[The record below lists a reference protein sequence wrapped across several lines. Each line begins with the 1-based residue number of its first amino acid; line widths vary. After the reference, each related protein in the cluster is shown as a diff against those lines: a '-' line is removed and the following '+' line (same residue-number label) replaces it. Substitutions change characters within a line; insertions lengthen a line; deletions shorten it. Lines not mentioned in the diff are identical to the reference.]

1 MYSYEYDIDTGGI
14 LLNSAPLMMSKEPR
28 PVYYKELDILGFDKF
43 WNYAKNDTY
52 PYMWAEANNYFY
64 RGRKVAQ
71 TKGGSCYTAPEII
84 ILEDPEPNG
93 EPLKFVDIPAMV
105 EKNRPLLE
113 SLVQTTIKNAYN
125 AYVEYKDK
133 VDIFHV
139 SYSGGK
145 DSEVTFDIVQ
155 RALPHDEFVVIFGD
169 TKMEFPDTYE
179 VVEKTKEF
187 CRNNHIEF
195 YTASTDFDPKY
206 SWNTF
211 GAPSSAM
218 RWCCGVHKTA
228 PQLLKIREILGK
240 SDIRE
245 MAFVGIRSSES
256 LRRSGYDYV
265 SIGTKHSGQ
274 SSCNPILEWNSAE
287 VYLYMYM
294 QNLYINNAY
303 KKGSSRAGCLFCPM
317 AALRS
322 DYFNY
327 KLYPD
332 KVQPFID
339 IIKKLYVEGT
349 NTKLAN
355 SYVEKKGWKAR
366 KNGRD
371 FIIGIDDFN
380 EETIKKKRVIT
391 FKSKEDSWIEWMKT
405 IGYLEIDNHDAI
417 VRFPDNTI
425 IKFVVEIHE
434 NGYLSLSFDEDEI
447 KYNSTKFRS
456 IKNVLKK
463 GHCCVSCRY
472 CEANCPHGNI
482 TFKNGTVSISDNCIK
497 CGLCNK
503 IDNGCLVYNSLLL
516 PKGNGKMRKGSIDE
530 YATHHPNK
538 ECLNAFIESKEMFS
552 ITNNCGYNKPA
563 FSMYNKFLR
572 DAGLISSKSIEPL
585 ANILFEKGFD
595 DEAVWGLIFA
605 NLAYAP
611 QIGWLV
617 DHIQFNTVYT
627 QIQIKTT
634 LENYITTKT
643 GSQNIARSYGNISK
657 LPISSVGFGNIAS
670 ESKNG
675 FEFIRT
681 PWQNPD
687 SKVILYSLYKFAEAC
702 GDYYQFTLS
711 RLLNHEIDSDGVSP
725 TQIFGLEREQMEQLL
740 NGLAI
745 NYPDFINVSFTHDL
759 DNITLRNEKTSKDVL
774 SLF

>member
-1 MYSYEYDIDTGGI
+1 
-14 LLNSAPLMMSKEPR
+14 
-28 PVYYKELDILGFDKF
+28 
-43 WNYAKNDTY
+43 
-52 PYMWAEANNYFY
+52 
-64 RGRKVAQ
+64 
-71 TKGGSCYTAPEII
+71 
-84 ILEDPEPNG
+84 
-93 EPLKFVDIPAMV
+93 MV

-125 AYVEYKDK
+125 AYIEYKDK

-195 YTASTDFDPKY
+195 YTASADFDPKY

-327 KLYPD
+327 TLYPD

-339 IIKKLYVEGT
+339 TIKKLYVEGT
-349 NTKLAN
+349 NAKLAD

-371 FIIGIDDFN
+371 FIIGIDDFD

-391 FKSKEDSWIEWMKT
+391 FKPKEDSWIEWMKT

-417 VRFPDNTI
+417 VHFPDNTI
-425 IKFVVEIHE
+425 IKFVIEIHE
-434 NGYLSLSFDEDEI
+434 NSYLSLSFDEDEI

-538 ECLNAFIESKEMFS
+538 ECINAFIESKEMFS

-595 DEAVWGLIFA
+595 DEAIWGLIFA

-627 QIQIKTT
+627 QVQIKTT

-643 GSQNIARSYGNISK
+643 GPQNIARSYGNISK

-687 SKVILYSLYKFAEAC
+687 PKVILYSLYKFAEAC

-759 DNITLRNEKTSKDVL
+759 DNITLRKEKTSKDVL

>member
-1 MYSYEYDIDTGGI
+1 M
-14 LLNSAPLMMSKEPR
+14 
-28 PVYYKELDILGFDKF
+28 
-43 WNYAKNDTY
+43 
-52 PYMWAEANNYFY
+52 
-64 RGRKVAQ
+64 
-71 TKGGSCYTAPEII
+71 
-84 ILEDPEPNG
+84 
-93 EPLKFVDIPAMV
+93 
-105 EKNRPLLE
+105 
-113 SLVQTTIKNAYN
+113 QTTIKNAYN

-195 YTASTDFDPKY
+195 YTASADFDPKY

-327 KLYPD
+327 TLYPD

-339 IIKKLYVEGT
+339 TIKKLYVEGT
-349 NTKLAN
+349 NAKLAD

-371 FIIGIDDFN
+371 FIIGIDDFD

-391 FKSKEDSWIEWMKT
+391 FKPKEDSWIEWMKT

-417 VRFPDNTI
+417 VRFPDNI
-425 IKFVVEIHE
+425 IINFVIEIHE

-627 QIQIKTT
+627 QVQIKTT

-643 GSQNIARSYGNISK
+643 GPQNIARSYGNISK

-687 SKVILYSLYKFAEAC
+687 PKVILYSLYKFAEAC

-759 DNITLRNEKTSKDVL
+759 DNITLRKEKTSKDVL

>member
-1 MYSYEYDIDTGGI
+1 MYHIVAEKI
-14 LLNSAPLMMSKEPR
+14 
-28 PVYYKELDILGFDKF
+28 
-43 WNYAKNDTY
+43 AK
-52 PYMWAEANNYFY
+52 
-64 RGRKVAQ
+64 
-71 TKGGSCYTAPEII
+71 
-84 ILEDPEPNG
+84 
-93 EPLKFVDIPAMV
+93 
-105 EKNRPLLE
+105 
-113 SLVQTTIKNAYN
+113 SL
-125 AYVEYKDK
+125 
-133 VDIFHV
+133 
-139 SYSGGK
+139 
-145 DSEVTFDIVQ
+145 DIVQ

-195 YTASTDFDPKY
+195 YTASADFDPKY

-327 KLYPD
+327 TLYPD

-339 IIKKLYVEGT
+339 TIKKLYVEGT
-349 NTKLAN
+349 NAKLAD

-371 FIIGIDDFN
+371 FIIGIDDFD

-391 FKSKEDSWIEWMKT
+391 FKPKEDSWIEWMKT

-417 VRFPDNTI
+417 VHFPDNTI
-425 IKFVVEIHE
+425 IKFVIEIHE
-434 NGYLSLSFDEDEI
+434 NSYLSLSFDEDEI

-538 ECLNAFIESKEMFS
+538 ECINAFIESKEMFS

-595 DEAVWGLIFA
+595 DEAIWGLIFA

-627 QIQIKTT
+627 QVQIKTT

-643 GSQNIARSYGNISK
+643 GPQNIARSYGNISK

-687 SKVILYSLYKFAEAC
+687 PKVILYSLYKFAEAC

-759 DNITLRNEKTSKDVL
+759 DNITLRKEKTSKDVL

>member
-355 SYVEKKGWKAR
+355 SYVEKKGWKSR